1 MLPLCATRGNSPKF
15 HTEPLNMHPEEL
27 TSCQIQTK
35 TSTLDLLFL
44 HVLLMIIVYCVK
56 LSPVAPSTDGTVQFS
71 VTTQRVEPE
80 LSFVSTANEAGET
93 PLDIAKR
100 LRHTQCEELVRRYTA
115 CVYINRTDIDI
126 YIYTHIHIGFSIIY
140 ELFCLSHLRRSSLQ
154 TL

>member
-1 MLPLCATRGNSPKF
+1 
-15 HTEPLNMHPEEL
+15 MHPEEL

-35 TSTLDLLFL
+35 TSTLELLFL

-100 LRHTQCEELVRRYTA
+100 LRHTQCEEDRKSV
-115 CVYINRTDIDI
+115 V
-126 YIYTHIHIGFSIIY
+126 
-140 ELFCLSHLRRSSLQ
+140 
-154 TL
+154 